1 MKRLAANRTSL
12 DRRGAV
18 RHPRCDMSERGPRR
32 ARKLRQK
39 EGEKA
44 ELDME
49 GHLASAVATVA
60 LRVLRVDTD
69 WVGIVGVSKREKWF
83 KR

>member
-1 MKRLAANRTSL
+1 
-12 DRRGAV
+12 
-18 RHPRCDMSERGPRR
+18 MSERGPRR

-49 GHLASAVATVA
+49 GRLASAVATVA
-60 LRVLRVDTD
+60 LRILRVDTD
-69 WVGIVGVSKREKWF
+69 WVGIVGVSKREKRF